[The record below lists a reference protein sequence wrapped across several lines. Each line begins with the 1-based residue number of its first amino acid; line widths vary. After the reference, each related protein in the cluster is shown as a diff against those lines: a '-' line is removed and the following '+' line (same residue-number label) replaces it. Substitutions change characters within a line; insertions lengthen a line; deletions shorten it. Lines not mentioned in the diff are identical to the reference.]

1 VAITVHVDS
10 QEGSKGCVWESA
22 VPLNYQRLMGFRLE
36 PETFLLTPQATMLYA
51 LGVGFG
57 YDPKYEGQLRFV
69 QERRLQAAP
78 TMAVIIGAA
87 RSWIHR
93 DLGFGVTRTGMLHG
107 EQSIELHRPLPSEGS
122 ITAETHVTE
131 VVDKGA
137 GKGGL
142 VLSRTVLR
150 DAAGGE
156 PIATLSSTLF
166 VVRTVASGRHQWRKI
181 RLHRCYPFRTDR
193 RTGCVTFPPSRR
205 QPSSTACPVMITLC
219 ISILNSP
226 ALPGLRSPRC
236 MEIAALAS
244 PAMRCCERAAITKRR
259 SWKPCPAAF
268 PRRRIRGKPSGP
280 RSGALEATSSS
291 AAPFPNA
298 TPW

>member
-1 VAITVHVDS
+1 
-10 QEGSKGCVWESA
+10 
-22 VPLNYQRLMGFRLE
+22 
-36 PETFLLTPQATMLYA
+36 
-51 LGVGFG
+51 
-57 YDPKYEGQLRFV
+57 
-69 QERRLQAAP
+69 
-78 TMAVIIGAA
+78 
-87 RSWIHR
+87 
-93 DLGFGVTRTGMLHG
+93 MLHG

-122 ITAETHVTE
+122 ITAKTHVTE

-166 VVRTVASGRHQWRKI
+166 AVRTVASGRHQWRKI

-236 MEIAALAS
+236 MEIVALAS

-259 SWKPCPAAF
+259 GWKPCPAVFRAGVSGRNH
-268 PRRRIRGKPSGP
+268 PDRDLEHRKPPAVPLHRSPTRRLGDQQR
-280 RSGALEATSSS
+280 TSEHTRMTIP
-291 AAPFPNA
+291 AGHEK
-298 TPW
+298 